1 MQDDVLL
8 LTNACLQARVPDIC
22 TPGGG
27 PHRLFAP
34 GERGAS
40 GASGGEDSTALAH
53 GLCGALNERHGSGKW
68 LDLALLS
75 IDEGISGLGIRA
87 FNQEPNPSE
96 EQRPAFAAQLNLAV
110 TPVRNGFQNTRH
122 QRGSRGGRPRTPTPS
137 WPLQTN

>member
-1 MQDDVLL
+1 MD
-8 LTNACLQARVPDIC
+8 
-22 TPGGG
+22 
-27 PHRLFAP
+27 HRLFAP
-34 GERGAS
+34 GERVAS

-53 GLCGALNERHGSGKW
+53 GLCGALNERHGCG

-75 IDEGISGLGIRA
+75 IDEPPMWGVRA
-87 FNQEPNPSE
+87 FQPGAEQPSE